1 MTNCLLSIKLQA
13 TARHH
18 RLRGSAALL

>member
-1 MTNCLLSIKLQA
+1 MTTTGLLLYLKGY
-13 TARHH
+13 TMHH